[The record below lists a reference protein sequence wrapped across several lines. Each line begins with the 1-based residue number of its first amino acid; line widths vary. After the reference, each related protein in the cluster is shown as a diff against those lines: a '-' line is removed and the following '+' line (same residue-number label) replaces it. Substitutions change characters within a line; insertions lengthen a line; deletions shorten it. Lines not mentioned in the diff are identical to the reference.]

1 MNTNQEVST
10 SGGNLGINEK
20 KNEAEKRLSRTSR
33 WMAMDEE
40 RGGGGGGRDINKMA
54 EDFIN
59 KFRNQ
64 LKIQR
69 EDSLNR
75 FREMIARGT

>member
-1 MNTNQEVST
+1 MNPNQEVFS
-10 SGGNLGINEK
+10 SGGNLMINVK
-20 KNEAEKRLSRTSR
+20 KKEAEKISSRTSR
-33 WMAMDEE
+33 WVATEKE
-40 RGGGGGGRDINKMA
+40 RGGDIDKMA

-69 EDSLNR
+69 EDSLKR

>member
-40 RGGGGGGRDINKMA
+40 RGGDINKMA

-75 FREMIARGT
+75 LREMIARGT

>member
-10 SGGNLGINEK
+10 SGGNLGINKK
-20 KNEAEKRLSRTSR
+20 KNEAEKRWSRTLR

-40 RGGGGGGRDINKMA
+40 RGGGGGDINKMA

-75 FREMIARGT
+75 LREMIARGT